1 MSEEKSQTPDQENP
15 DTVNEEHEEQT
26 GAEESELSPDELMAQ
41 QFAQESYGTD
51 EGFSEHEKSKFSIL
65 LDVPLDIVVEI
76 GSTQMPIEEV
86 LRLNPNSVV
95 ELDRFIHDPVDI
107 KVNGKVIAKGELYT
121 VKNNFGIKIT
131 HIVTP
136 EERLKILEM

>member
-1 MSEEKSQTPDQENP
+1 MSEENNQTPE
-15 DTVNEEHEEQT
+15 EEHDLESMQEE
-26 GAEESELSPDELMAQ
+26 ASIENNNESELSPDELMAQ
-41 QFAQESYGTD
+41 QFAQENYGKG
-51 EGFSEHEKSKFSIL
+51 EEFAEHEKSKFSIL
-65 LDVPLDIVVEI
+65 LDVPLDIIVEI

-95 ELDRFIHDPVDI
+95 ELDRFIHEPVDI